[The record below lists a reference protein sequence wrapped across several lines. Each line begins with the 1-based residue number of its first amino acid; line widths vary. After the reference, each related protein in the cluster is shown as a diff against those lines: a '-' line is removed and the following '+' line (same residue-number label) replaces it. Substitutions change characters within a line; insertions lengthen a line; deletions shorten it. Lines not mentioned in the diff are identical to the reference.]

1 MGTIELRAEEK
12 LQLIEIEMRQL
23 EAELYRTSLKI
34 RVQKRIGN
42 EGRIEEF
49 EKSMEDLEAGLDEM
63 QKAIEEVKA
72 EQKKRGKDDEPV

>member
-1 MGTIELRAEEK
+1 MGTIELRAGEK